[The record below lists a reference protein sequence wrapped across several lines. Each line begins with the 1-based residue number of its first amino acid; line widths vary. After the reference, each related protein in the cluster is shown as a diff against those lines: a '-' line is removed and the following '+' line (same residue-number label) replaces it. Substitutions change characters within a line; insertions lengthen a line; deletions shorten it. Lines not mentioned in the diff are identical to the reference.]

1 MQARLP
7 SLNPGLPAF
16 RRLSIDKRP
25 PRPYFKSLST
35 GQGSTTAPWSLG
47 NFLAPPRRPTRSRLS
62 PCRYWALDLEQEN
75 WRNNRWKWLKRGWR
89 GDSKI
94 SSFGNNLP
102 GKYFFF
108 YIILKEREKYILWK
122 IFMKTGRETG
132 VLKLKVQYVISWGD
146 III

>member
-47 NFLAPPRRPTRSRLS
+47 NSLAPPRRPTRSRLS

-75 WRNNRWKWLKRGWR
+75 WRNNRWKWLKKGWR